1 MRFIGKKICAG
12 ALALALSVSLL
23 PGAALAAESLDN
35 FQRVN
40 AYAAG
45 TFTDVAADSWYAGSV
60 KDAYELDLVKGS
72 SATTFSPNQ
81 NITIG
86 SALAL
91 SCRLHSIY
99 HTGKADF
106 QQGEP
111 WYQVYVD
118 YAISNDIIAS
128 DEFTDYNANATR
140 RQFAGILAKSL
151 IYFLYGAGIL
161 TGSDKYGTFQP
172 ETPIDRA
179 SVATIVSRMAL
190 PGQRKQLTLEEKEP
204 EPTPGTPTLTPGQ
217 LSSLK
222 NDIDKAGEAIAG
234 GQRSAKIVEDSSMPN
249 LVGPTSTLLIM
260 TNGVTAVGFLD
271 LARDVLKNVDAIPIS
286 YDGYTSLQELIKVT
300 RDDLWNECSGHQN
313 KINKYTWSLY
323 FDQGCASMDKAER
336 RIAAIQEIIATL
348 G

>member
-1 MRFIGKKICAG
+1 MNMGKKILSAVLAG
-12 ALALALSVSLL
+12 VLSLSLL

-91 SCRLHSIY
+91 ACRLHSIY

-118 YAISNDIIAS
+118 YAISNDIIATPPAAS
-128 DEFTDYNANATR
+128 SPASWPSLCPLTR
-140 RQFAGILAKSL
+140 
-151 IYFLYGAGIL
+151 
-161 TGSDKYGTFQP
+161 
-172 ETPIDRA
+172 
-179 SVATIVSRMAL
+179 
-190 PGQRKQLTLEEKEP
+190 
-204 EPTPGTPTLTPGQ
+204 
-217 LSSLK
+217 
-222 NDIDKAGEAIAG
+222 
-234 GQRSAKIVEDSSMPN
+234 
-249 LVGPTSTLLIM
+249 
-260 TNGVTAVGFLD
+260 
-271 LARDVLKNVDAIPIS
+271 
-286 YDGYTSLQELIKVT
+286 
-300 RDDLWNECSGHQN
+300 
-313 KINKYTWSLY
+313 
-323 FDQGCASMDKAER
+323 
-336 RIAAIQEIIATL
+336 
-348 G
+348 

>member
-1 MRFIGKKICAG
+1 MRSIGKKICAG
-12 ALALALSVSLL
+12 ALALALSVSML

-35 FQRVN
+35 FQKVN
-40 AYAAG
+40 TYTAG
-45 TFTDVAADSWYAGSV
+45 TFTDVAADSWYAGNV

-72 SATTFSPNQ
+72 SATTFSPSQ

-128 DEFTDYNANATR
+128 DEFTDYNATATR

-151 IYFLYGAGIL
+151 PSDALKVINQIEPGDIPDVDI
-161 TGSDKYGTFQP
+161 GS
-172 ETPIDRA
+172 
-179 SVATIVSRMAL
+179 IVSRMAL

-204 EPTPGTPTLTPGQ
+204 EPTPGTPALTPGQ